1 MTGGEEP
8 SRVRSYVRA
17 VFGVK
22 VETWSPVGS
31 VGMELEEMR
40 EGVR

>member
-1 MTGGEEP
+1 MRGGEEP

-22 VETWSPVGS
+22 VETRGPVGN
-31 VGMELEEMR
+31 VGMEPEEMR